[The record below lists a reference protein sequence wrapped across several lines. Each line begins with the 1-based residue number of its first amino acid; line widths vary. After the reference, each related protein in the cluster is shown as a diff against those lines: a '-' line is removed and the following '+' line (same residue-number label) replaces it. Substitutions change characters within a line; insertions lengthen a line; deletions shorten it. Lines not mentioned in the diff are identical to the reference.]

1 MRQYIKPSMTIIDL
15 ANEMPIICASSPEIT
30 VKPGNAEEGVTPMT
44 NGWSEQVPWD
54 YSDDE

>member
-1 MRQYIKPSMTIIDL
+1 MTIIDL
-15 ANEMPIICASSPEIT
+15 ASEMPIICASSPEIT